1 MTLAKGLV
9 LAFVLLAA
17 WVLAQVALVHATKT
31 ARVFRAMTIA
41 FVPAAPLF
49 LILFFATPT
58 DLGFLPERL
67 ARSPPALG
75 IASGLVLLVLGWGA
89 WVQLYFALDRSVTL
103 RLLLELSLAK
113 DAVFTE
119 PQVRAA
125 YGLDRM
131 IGRRLEILESSGHIA
146 KDGERFVLTAKGRPF
161 ARLFALARRISGAAH
176 YLDASL
182 GSGPAS
188 RTPRS
193 G

>member
-1 MTLAKGLV
+1 MAKGLV
-9 LAFVLLAA
+9 LAIVLLAA

-31 ARVFRAMTIA
+31 ARIFRVLAAT
-41 FVPAAPLF
+41 FVPVVPLF
-49 LILFFATPT
+49 LILFSATPA

-67 ARSPPALG
+67 ARSPGPLG

-113 DAVFTE
+113 DEVFTE

-131 IGRRLEILESSGHIA
+131 IERRLEILESSGHIA
-146 KDGERFVLTAKGRPF
+146 KDGPRFVLTAKGRRF

-176 YLDASL
+176 YLDRSL
-182 GSGPAS
+182 DSGPAP
-188 RTPRS
+188 RAPRS